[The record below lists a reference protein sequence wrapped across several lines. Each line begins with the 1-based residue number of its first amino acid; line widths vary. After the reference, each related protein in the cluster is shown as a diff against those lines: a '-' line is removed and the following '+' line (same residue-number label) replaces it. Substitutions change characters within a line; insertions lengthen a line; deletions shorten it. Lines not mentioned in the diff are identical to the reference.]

1 MKIRHIWNGTIKERE
16 KKIGKMMVWNE
27 GEEYKISFFYRV
39 VSKDVELSRNFP
51 EYVSVGYKEKY
62 ICHTNVTK

>member
-1 MKIRHIWNGTIKERE
+1 
-16 KKIGKMMVWNE
+16 MMVWNE